1 MTITIIA
8 AGCGSAALTAQAQ
21 KALAEAELVVGAK
34 RLLDDLSPACK
45 TIPEISSERIAG
57 ILSKADC
64 ENACVLLS
72 GDTGF
77 YSGARR
83 LLPLLEGHDVRV
95 LPGVS
100 SVQALSAR
108 LGRPWQ
114 DWMLCSAHGVDFD
127 VRRAVCGGK
136 PVFVLTSGAN
146 TPAALCRELAD
157 AGLGALTVTV
167 AENLGY
173 ETERIVSAPA
183 LELAAQ
189 TFAPLNVMLIEA
201 APYFPPRA
209 PGWPD
214 EAFSRAEGVPMT
226 KQLVRAAA
234 ISALGA
240 APEDVCWDVGAGTG
254 SVSVELSKV
263 ARAVYAAER
272 DRAALDAAKQNREK
286 FCAWNLRLIEGEAPD
301 ALRDLPA
308 PDKVFLGGT
317 GGKLRDI
324 LQLVHEK
331 NPKAIVCAT
340 AITIETLSQAV
351 SEMESLGWRTEITQ
365 LAVSR
370 SRRTGAG
377 HMMLAQNPVYLIVG
391 EGE

>member
-8 AGCGSAALTAQAQ
+8 AGCGSAMLTAQAQ

-83 LLPLLEGHDVRV
+83 LLPLLEGHDARV

-272 DRAALDAAKQNREK
+272 DRAALDAAKQNRAK

-317 GGKLRDI
+317 GGKLREI

-331 NPKAIVCAT
+331 NPKAIVCAA

-351 SEMESLGWRTEITQ
+351 SEMDALGWRTEITQ

-391 EGE
+391 EGK

>member
-1 MTITIIA
+1 MMITILG
-8 AGCGSAALTAQAQ
+8 AGCGSAALTAEAQ
-21 KALAEAELVVGAK
+21 KALAEAELVIGAK

-45 TIPEISSERIAG
+45 TVVEISSERIAM
-57 ILSKADC
+57 ILSEAHC

-83 LLPLLEGHDVRV
+83 LLPLLQDHNVRV

-100 SVQALSAR
+100 SVQALAAR

-114 DWMLCSAHGVDFD
+114 DWTLRSAHGVDFD

-136 PVFVLTSGAN
+136 PVFVLTSGAD

-157 AGLGALTVTV
+157 AGLGALPVTV

-173 ETERIVSAPA
+173 EDERIASAPA
-183 LELAAQ
+183 AEIAAQ

-201 APYFPPRA
+201 APHLPSRA

-214 EAFSRAEGVPMT
+214 EVFSRAEGVPMT
-226 KQLVRAAA
+226 KQLIRGAA
-234 ISALGA
+234 ISALSVT
-240 APEDVCWDVGAGTG
+240 PEDVCWDVGAGTG
-254 SVSVELSKV
+254 SVSVELSKLC
-263 ARAVYAAER
+263 RAVYAAER
-272 DRAALDAAKQNREK
+272 DETALDAAKQNRTR

-301 ALRDLPA
+301 GLRGLPA

-324 LQLVHEK
+324 LQLIHEK
-331 NPKAIVCAT
+331 NPKAIVCTT

-351 SEMESLGWRTEITQ
+351 SEMESLGRRTEITQ

-391 EGE
+391 ESE